1 MRASWL
7 IKIGGGHILVG
18 DGAMGTRLL
27 ELGFAADA
35 PLEEAVLTRPDL
47 VLAVHREYY
56 DAGADFS
63 TTNTFGAGRN
73 RLCGFATRIRELNR
87 RAAQLAR
94 AVCPAGRLVAGSLGP
109 AGEKLV
115 PFGALRADDAREMFA
130 EQAES
135 LAEGGVDF
143 LLVETMTSADEAEIA
158 IQAARA
164 TGLPVAA
171 TMAFQVGE
179 NGPRTPDGVSIEEA
193 IDRLGA
199 AGCDI
204 IGANCGRG
212 HGEMVECV
220 SRMRKLTTL
229 PLIAQA
235 SAGIPQIEDGRPVWP
250 ETPVK
255 IVDKVERM
263 LEMGVS
269 VIGGCCGTGP
279 EHIRTIRSIVDQY
292 LSGARLTGT

>member
-1 MRASWL
+1 MIASWL
-7 IKIGGGHILVG
+7 IKLAGGQILVG

-27 ELGFAADA
+27 ELGFPADA

-47 VLAVHREYY
+47 VLAVHHEYY

-73 RLCGFATRIRELNR
+73 RLRGFATRIRELNR

-94 AVCPAGRLVAGSLGP
+94 AVCPAGRLVAGSIGP
-109 AGEKLV
+109 TGEKIE
-115 PFGALRADDAREMFA
+115 PFGSLRADEARAMFA
-130 EQAES
+130 EQAEA

-143 LLVETMTSADEAEIA
+143 LLVETMTSADEAELA
-158 IQAARA
+158 IRTARA

-179 NGPRTPDGVSIEEA
+179 NGAQTPDGVSIEEA
-193 IDRLGA
+193 IGRMGA

-220 SRMRKLTTL
+220 SRMRGLTKL
-229 PLIAQA
+229 PLMAQA
-235 SAGIPQIEDGRPVWP
+235 SAGIPRIEDGRPVWP

-279 EHIRTIRSIVDQY
+279 EHIRTIRAIVNQHV
-292 LSGARLTGT
+292 SAART

>member
-1 MRASWL
+1 MNASWL
-7 IKIGGGHILVG
+7 IKLVGGHILVG

-27 ELGFAADA
+27 EMGFPADA
-35 PLEEAVLTRPDL
+35 PLEEAVLTRPDF
-47 VLAVHREYY
+47 VLAVHHEYY
-56 DAGADFS
+56 DAGSDFS
-63 TTNTFGAGRN
+63 TTDTFGAGRN
-73 RLCGFATRIRELNR
+73 RLRGFAPRIRELNR

-94 AVCPAGRLVAGSLGP
+94 AVCPAGRLVAGSIGP
-109 AGEKLV
+109 AGEKLD
-115 PFGALRADDAREMFA
+115 PFGPLRLDDARSMFA
-130 EQAES
+130 EQAEA

-143 LLVETMTSADEAEIA
+143 LLIETMTSADEAELA
-158 IQAARA
+158 IRAARA

-179 NGPRTPDGVSIEEA
+179 GGPQTPDGVSIDEA
-193 IDRLGA
+193 LERMAA

-220 SRMRKLTTL
+220 GRMRALTTL
-229 PLIAQA
+229 PLMAQA
-235 SAGIPQIEDGRPVWP
+235 SAGIPRLEAGRPVWP
-250 ETPVK
+250 ETPAR

-263 LEMGVS
+263 LELGVS

-279 EHIRTIRSIVDQY
+279 GHIRMIRAIVDQH
-292 LSGARLTGT
+292 LSGAGLGSA